1 MVKNRLSN
9 FIRQSILWILLFF
22 LFCLLLTSCIG
33 IANLITAPNP
43 VSAAN
48 SADELLKALQQGDRK
63 TVERLL
69 ANPRQT
75 SELLQRWNRY
85 IAMAGALQSWER
97 MRISREPFVI
107 GVYIGDGI
115 EISRYPTHVEYRVK
129 FERSETILKIDMHYV
144 GKKWKIKSFT
154 LVYTFID

>member
-1 MVKNRLSN
+1 MVKNRLYN

-22 LFCLLLTSCIG
+22 PFCLLLTSCIG

-43 VSAAN
+43 ASAAN

-75 SELLQRWNRY
+75 SELLQPNEP
-85 IAMAGALQSWER
+85 LDLL
-97 MRISREPFVI
+97 RIQDELRAP
-107 GVYIGDGI
+107 
-115 EISRYPTHVEYRVK
+115 RRHH
-129 FERSETILKIDMHYV
+129 ILLYHRRPHIIDAV
-144 GKKWKIKSFT
+144 A
-154 LVYTFID
+154 